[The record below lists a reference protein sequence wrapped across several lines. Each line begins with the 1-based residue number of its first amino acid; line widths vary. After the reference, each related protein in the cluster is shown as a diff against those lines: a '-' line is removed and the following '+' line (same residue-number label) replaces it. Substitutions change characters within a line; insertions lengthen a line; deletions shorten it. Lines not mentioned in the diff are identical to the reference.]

1 MKKDD
6 MINESNNVSN
16 SETLNTKESNTNE
29 ENINSTKKDDVDNNE
44 NTNKHTT
51 QSHNSRFRS
60 RIKNSRKR
68 RKRITPKMCKEKY
81 LLDPKVVFNIYKR
94 DLMEILRNTAVL
106 VIIAGLTLVPSLYAW
121 FNIKAFWDPYG
132 NAKYLKVAIV
142 NQDEGT
148 EYKYQD
154 LKLGDKVVQ
163 NLKEN
168 TALDWQFVTKKRAEN
183 GLKSG
188 EYYAIILIPKN
199 FSKDLVSVTQENVT
213 KATIDY
219 TVNEKL
225 NAIAP
230 KITDKGA
237 GTIQQKINDALVE
250 TVSKVS
256 LSALGGVAN
265 VMGDMD
271 PKLEKMKK
279 TLSRLDQQLDNL
291 DSLSRTGDKTLNDL
305 GKTLDESKK
314 SMPNIKST
322 INDSKKLSS
331 DIKNTLND
339 ANTSFNNVI
348 PDMKKDLELTSD
360 LLGQTADLANTIS
373 SKGNVVNEDATALML
388 RMKSKTVSSINML
401 EGMVDVLTSINRR
414 NSAALNVTISSLNEM
429 IRTLEDLNNTT
440 SDSLR
445 LLESG
450 HDLSSD
456 VLNKMVNLSDSL
468 NRRSDDLLSDFDTRI
483 SNPVNKIH
491 KSSVNVT
498 SDLNRIM
505 DDANRIYPSIN
516 SLLSDATSVTN
527 TLKTTTSITQ
537 DSIKLLKE
545 QVKDAIENIDEI
557 QNNKDFKHFN
567 DVVKSNILDRVDFLK
582 DPVSLKENKIYTI
595 ANYGSAMAPFYSV
608 LAAWVGG
615 LVLVAVLSTKVR
627 GKNRAV
633 DEYFGR
639 LMLFLTLSILQSIII
654 TLGDFFILGV
664 TAKHAFLFG
673 AILVFCSIVFTVI
686 IYSLVSMFGTVGKGI
701 CVFLL
706 VIQIGGSGG
715 TFPIQMTPDFFKAIN
730 SIIPFTYGIDACREA
745 IGGIYMPNLVHDI
758 RALLI
763 FMIIPLVA
771 SILFKG
777 PINRLGHP
785 MNKMFNN
792 SFLIGH

>member
-6 MINESNNVSN
+6 RINNNLKMN
-16 SETLNTKESNTNE
+16 KTLDTKENDK
-29 ENINSTKKDDVDNNE
+29 ENIDKST
-44 NTNKHTT
+44 HTT
-51 QSHNSRFRS
+51 QHHNNKFIA
-60 RIKNSRKR
+60 RIKNSKRKR
-68 RKRITPKMCKEKY
+68 FKFDPKAWKEKY
-81 LLDPKVVFNIYKR
+81 LLDPKIVLNIYKR
-94 DLMEILRNTAVL
+94 DVMEILRNTAVL
-106 VIIAGLTLVPSLYAW
+106 VIILGLTIVPSLYAW

-142 NQDEGT
+142 NQDTGAEF
-148 EYKYQD
+148 KNQS
-154 LKLGDKVVQ
+154 LKLGNKVVE

-168 TALDWQFVTKKRAEN
+168 AALDWQFVSKQRAET

-199 FSKDLVSVTQENVT
+199 FSKDLISVTKENVT

-237 GTIQQKINDALVE
+237 DTIQQKINEALVE
-250 TVSKVS
+250 TVSKAS

-265 VMGDMD
+265 VIGDMN
-271 PKLEKMKK
+271 PKLDKMKK
-279 TLSRLDQQLDNL
+279 TLNHLDRQLDNL
-291 DSLSRTGDKTLNDL
+291 DRLSRTGDKTLNDL
-305 GKTLDESKK
+305 EKTLDTSKK
-314 SMPNIKST
+314 TLPNIRTT

-339 ANTSFNNVI
+339 TNTSFNNVV
-348 PDMKKDLELTSD
+348 PNLKKDLELTND
-360 LLGQTADLANTIS
+360 LLGQTSNLANTVS
-373 SKGNVVNEDATALML
+373 DKGTVVNEDATALML
-388 RMKSKTVSSINML
+388 RIKSKTVSSI
-401 EGMVDVLTSINRR
+401 DVVERMMGILTSINRR
-414 NSAALNVTISSLNEM
+414 NSAMLNVTISSLNET
-429 IRTLEDLNNTT
+429 IKILEDLNNTT

-450 HDLSSD
+450 HDMST
-456 VLNKMVNLSDSL
+456 DSL
-468 NRRSDDLLSDFDTRI
+468 SKIVTLSESVNRRISDLLSDFDTKI
-483 SNPVNKIH
+483 ENPVNKIY
-491 KSSVNVT
+491 KSSMSVT
-498 SDLNRIM
+498 NDLNRVM
-505 DDANRIYPSIN
+505 DDANRIYPNIN
-516 SLLSDATSVTN
+516 TLLSDATSVTS
-527 TLKTTTSITQ
+527 TLKSTTAITQ
-537 DSIKLLKE
+537 DSIRILKE
-545 QVKDAIENIDEI
+545 QVKDSIENIDDI
-557 QNNKDFKHFN
+557 QNNKNFKDFN
-567 DVVKSNILDRVDFLK
+567 NVVKSNILDRVDFLK
-582 DPVSLKENKIYTI
+582 DPVKLRENKIYKI
-595 ANYGSAMAPFYSV
+595 ENYGSAMAPFYSV

-615 LVLVAVLSTKVR
+615 LVLVAVLSTKVM

-639 LMLFLTLSILQSIII
+639 LLLFLTLAVMQSVII
-654 TLGDFFILGV
+654 TLGDFFILGI

-673 AILVFCSIVFTVI
+673 TILVFCSIVFTII
-686 IYSLVSMFGTVGKGI
+686 IYSIVSLFGTVGKGL

-730 SIIPFTYGIDACREA
+730 SVIPFTYGIDACREA
-745 IGGIYMPNLVHDI
+745 MGGIYLTNLMHDI
-758 RALLI
+758 HALLI

>member
-6 MINESNNVSN
+6 RIDNDNVKINKTLDTKGNNNQSID
-16 SETLNTKESNTNE
+16 KNTN
-29 ENINSTKKDDVDNNE
+29 
-44 NTNKHTT
+44 TT
-51 QSHNSRFRS
+51 QKTDKNFRA
-60 RIKNSRKR
+60 RIKSSKKR
-68 RKRITPKMCKEKY
+68 RLRFDPKTWKEKY
-81 LLDPKVVFNIYKR
+81 LLDPKVVLNIYKR
-94 DLMEILRNTAVL
+94 DVMEILRNTAVL
-106 VIIAGLTLVPSLYAW
+106 VIILGLTIVPSLYAW

-132 NAKYLKVAIV
+132 NTKYLKVAIV
-142 NQDEGT
+142 NQDTGT
-148 EYKYQD
+148 EFKNQS
-154 LKLGDKVVQ
+154 LKLGDKVVD

-168 TALDWQFVTKKRAEN
+168 TALDWQFVSKKKAET

-188 EYYAIILIPKN
+188 EYYAIILIPKS
-199 FSKDLVSVTQENVT
+199 FSKDLVSVTKENVT

-237 GTIQQKINDALVE
+237 DTIQQKINEALVE

-256 LSALGGVAN
+256 LGALGGVAN
-265 VMGDMD
+265 VIGDID
-271 PKLEKMKK
+271 PKLDKMKK
-279 TLSRLDQQLDNL
+279 TLNRLDQQLDNL
-291 DSLSRTGDKTLNDL
+291 DKLSRTGDKTLNDL
-305 GKTLDESKK
+305 SKTLDTSKK
-314 SMPNIKST
+314 TLPNIKTT
-322 INDSKKLSS
+322 INDSKKLNS

-339 ANTSFNNVI
+339 ANTSFNNVV
-348 PDMKKDLELTSD
+348 PDLKKDLELTSD
-360 LLGQTADLANTIS
+360 LLGQTADLAKTVSDKASI
-373 SKGNVVNEDATALML
+373 VNEDASALML
-388 RMKSKTVSSINML
+388 RIKSKTVSSINML

-414 NSAALNVTISSLNEM
+414 NSALLNVTISSLNET
-429 IRTLEDLNNTT
+429 IKILEDLNNTS

-450 HDLSSD
+450 HDMSTDALSKIVS
-456 VLNKMVNLSDSL
+456 LSDSV
-468 NRRSDDLLSDFDTRI
+468 NRRVSDLLSDFDTKI
-483 SNPVNKIH
+483 ANPVNKIH
-491 KSSVNVT
+491 RSSVVVT
-498 SDLNRIM
+498 NDLNRVM
-505 DDANRIYPSIN
+505 DDANKIYPNIST
-516 SLLSDATSVTN
+516 LLSDATSVTN
-527 TLKTTTSITQ
+527 TLKSTTAITQ
-537 DSIKLLKE
+537 SSIKLLKE
-545 QVKDAIENIDEI
+545 QVKDSIDNINEI
-557 QNNKDFKHFN
+557 QNNKDFKDFN
-567 DVVKSNILDRVDFLK
+567 NVVKSNILDRVDFLK
-582 DPVSLKENKIYTI
+582 DPVSLRENKIYKI
-595 ANYGSAMAPFYSV
+595 ENYGSAMAPFYSV

-615 LVLVAVLSTKVR
+615 LVLVAVLSTKVK

-639 LMLFLTLSILQSIII
+639 MLLFLTLAVIQSVII
-654 TLGDFFILGV
+654 TLGDFIILGV

-673 AILVFCSIVFTVI
+673 AILVFCSIVFTII
-686 IYSLVSMFGTVGKGI
+686 IYSLVSLFGTVGKGL

-745 IGGIYMPNLVHDI
+745 IGGIYLPNLMHDI
-758 RALLI
+758 HALLV

-777 PINRLGHP
+777 PLNRLGHP

>member
-6 MINESNNVSN
+6 RINNNLKMN
-16 SETLNTKESNTNE
+16 KTLDTKENDKK
-29 ENINSTKKDDVDNNE
+29 NIDKST
-44 NTNKHTT
+44 HTT
-51 QSHNSRFRS
+51 QHHNNKFIA
-60 RIKNSRKR
+60 RIKNSKRK
-68 RKRITPKMCKEKY
+68 KIKFDPKAWKEKY
-81 LLDPKVVFNIYKR
+81 LLDPKIVLNIYKR
-94 DLMEILRNTAVL
+94 DVMEILRNTAVL
-106 VIIAGLTLVPSLYAW
+106 VIILGLTIVPSLYAW

-142 NQDEGT
+142 NQDTGAEF
-148 EYKYQD
+148 KNQN
-154 LKLGDKVVQ
+154 LKLGNKVVE

-168 TALDWQFVTKKRAEN
+168 AALDWQFVSKQRAET

-199 FSKDLVSVTQENVT
+199 FSKDLISVTKENVT

-237 GTIQQKINDALVE
+237 DTIQQKINEALVE
-250 TVSKVS
+250 TVSKAS

-265 VMGDMD
+265 VIGDMN
-271 PKLEKMKK
+271 PKLDKMKK
-279 TLSRLDQQLDNL
+279 TLNRLDRQLDNL
-291 DSLSRTGDKTLNDL
+291 DRLSRTGDKTLNDL
-305 GKTLDESKK
+305 EKTLDTSKK
-314 SMPNIKST
+314 TLPNIRTT

-339 ANTSFNNVI
+339 TNTSFNNVV
-348 PDMKKDLELTSD
+348 PNLKKDLELTND
-360 LLGQTADLANTIS
+360 LLGQTSNLANTVYD
-373 SKGNVVNEDATALML
+373 KGSLVNEDATALML
-388 RMKSKTVSSINML
+388 RIKSKTVSSIDVIERMM
-401 EGMVDVLTSINRR
+401 GVLTSINRR
-414 NSAALNVTISSLNEM
+414 NSAMLNVTISSLNET
-429 IRTLEDLNNTT
+429 IKILEDLNNTT

-450 HDLSSD
+450 HDMST
-456 VLNKMVNLSDSL
+456 DSL
-468 NRRSDDLLSDFDTRI
+468 SKIVTLSESVNRRVSDLLSDFDTKI
-483 SNPVNKIH
+483 EDPVNKIH
-491 KSSVNVT
+491 KSSMSVT
-498 SDLNRIM
+498 NDLNRVM
-505 DDANRIYPSIN
+505 DDANRIYPNIN
-516 SLLSDATSVTN
+516 TLLSDATSVTS
-527 TLKTTTSITQ
+527 TLKSTTAITQ
-537 DSIKLLKE
+537 DSIRILKE
-545 QVKDAIENIDEI
+545 QVKDSIENIDDI
-557 QNNKDFKHFN
+557 QNNKNFKDFN
-567 DVVKSNILDRVDFLK
+567 NVVKSNILDRVDFLK
-582 DPVSLKENKIYTI
+582 DPVKLRENKIYKI
-595 ANYGSAMAPFYSV
+595 ENYGSAMAPFYSV

-615 LVLVAVLSTKVR
+615 LVLVAVLSTKVM
-627 GKNRAV
+627 GKKRAV

-639 LMLFLTLSILQSIII
+639 LLLFLTLAVMQSVII
-654 TLGDFFILGV
+654 TLGDFFILGI

-673 AILVFCSIVFTVI
+673 TILVFCSIVFTII
-686 IYSLVSMFGTVGKGI
+686 IYSLVSLFGTIGKGL

-730 SIIPFTYGIDACREA
+730 SVIPFTYGIDACREA
-745 IGGIYMPNLVHDI
+745 MGGIYLTNLMHDI
-758 RALLI
+758 HALLI
-763 FMIIPLVA
+763 FMIIPLVI

>member
-1 MKKDD
+1 MKKNDRID
-6 MINESNNVSN
+6 NNNVKMN
-16 SETLNTKESNTNE
+16 KTLDTKGNDK
-29 ENINSTKKDDVDNNE
+29 ENIDKST
-44 NTNKHTT
+44 HTT
-51 QSHNSRFRS
+51 QRHSSRFRA
-60 RIKNSRKR
+60 RIKNSKR
-68 RKRITPKMCKEKY
+68 RRFKFDPKAWKEKY
-81 LLDPKVVFNIYKR
+81 LLDPKIVLNIYKR
-94 DLMEILRNTAVL
+94 DVMEILRNTAVL
-106 VIIAGLTLVPSLYAW
+106 VIILGLTIVPSLYAW

-142 NQDEGT
+142 NQDTGT
-148 EYKYQD
+148 EFKNQS
-154 LKLGDKVVQ
+154 LKLGNKVVE

-168 TALDWQFVTKKRAEN
+168 AALDWQFVSKQRAET

-199 FSKDLVSVTQENVT
+199 FSKDLVSVTKENVT

-237 GTIQQKINDALVE
+237 DTIQQKINEALVE

-265 VMGDMD
+265 VMGDMN
-271 PKLEKMKK
+271 PKLDKMKK
-279 TLSRLDQQLDNL
+279 TLNRLDQQLDNL
-291 DSLSRTGDKTLNDL
+291 DRLSRTGDKTLNDL
-305 GKTLDESKK
+305 GKTLDTSKK
-314 SMPNIKST
+314 TLPNIRTT
-322 INDSKKLSS
+322 INDSKKLNS

-339 ANTSFNNVI
+339 ANTSFNNVV
-348 PDMKKDLELTSD
+348 PDLKKDLELTSD
-360 LLGQTADLANTIS
+360 LLGQTADLANTVS
-373 SKGNVVNEDATALML
+373 DKGTVVNEDATALML
-388 RMKSKTVSSINML
+388 RIKSKTVSSINML

-414 NSAALNVTISSLNEM
+414 NSALLNVTISSLNET
-429 IRTLEDLNNTT
+429 IKILEDLNNTT

-450 HDLSSD
+450 HDVSTDSLSKI
-456 VLNKMVNLSDSL
+456 VTLSDSV
-468 NRRSDDLLSDFDTRI
+468 NRRVSDLLSDFDTKI
-483 SNPVNKIH
+483 ADPVNKIH
-491 KSSVNVT
+491 KSSISVT
-498 SDLNRIM
+498 NDLNKVM
-505 DDANRIYPSIN
+505 DDANRIYPNIN
-516 SLLSDATSVTN
+516 TLLSDATSVTN
-527 TLKTTTSITQ
+527 TLKSTTAITQ
-537 DSIKLLKE
+537 DSIRLLKE
-545 QVKDAIENIDEI
+545 QVKDSIENIDEI
-557 QNNKDFKHFN
+557 QNNKDFRDFN
-567 DVVKSNILDRVDFLK
+567 NVVKSNILDRVDFLK
-582 DPVSLKENKIYTI
+582 DPVKLRENKIYKI
-595 ANYGSAMAPFYSV
+595 ENYGSAMAPFYSV

-615 LVLVAVLSTKVR
+615 LVLVAVLSTKVM

-639 LMLFLTLSILQSIII
+639 LFLFLTLAVMQSVII
-654 TLGDFFILGV
+654 TLGDFFILGI

-673 AILVFCSIVFTVI
+673 AILVFCSIVFTII
-686 IYSLVSMFGTVGKGI
+686 IYSLVSLFGTVGKGL

-730 SIIPFTYGIDACREA
+730 SVIPFTYGIDACREA
-745 IGGIYMPNLVHDI
+745 IGGIYLPNLMHDI
-758 RALLI
+758 HALLI

>member
-1 MKKDD
+1 MQKNIFEGDAMKKDD
-6 MINESNNVSN
+6 RIDNNNVEKN
-16 SETLNTKESNTNE
+16 ETLNAKGNNE
-29 ENINSTKKDDVDNNE
+29 ENIDKDKDTNTTKHHNN
-44 NTNKHTT
+44 
-51 QSHNSRFRS
+51 RFRS
-60 RIKNSRKR
+60 RIKNSKR
-68 RKRITPKMCKEKY
+68 RRFKFDPKSWKEKY
-81 LLDPKVVFNIYKR
+81 LLDPRIVFNIYKR
-94 DLMEILRNTAVL
+94 DVMEILRNTAVL
-106 VIIAGLTLVPSLYAW
+106 VIILGLTIVPSLYAW

-142 NQDEGT
+142 NQDVGT
-148 EYKYQD
+148 EFKNQS
-154 LKLGDKVVQ
+154 LKLGDKVVD

-168 TALDWQFVTKKRAEN
+168 AALDWQFVSKQRAET

-188 EYYAIILIPKN
+188 EYYAIILIPKD
-199 FSKDLVSVTQENVT
+199 FSKDLVSVTKEDVK

-237 GTIQQKINDALVE
+237 DTIQQKINEALVE

-271 PKLEKMKK
+271 PKLDKMKK
-279 TLSRLDQQLDNL
+279 TLTRLDQQLDNL
-291 DSLSRTGDKTLNDL
+291 DKLSRTGDKTLNDL
-305 GKTLDESKK
+305 SKTLDTSKK
-314 SMPNIKST
+314 TMPNIQTT
-322 INDSKKLSS
+322 INDSKKLNS
-331 DIKNTLND
+331 DIKTTLND
-339 ANTSFNNVI
+339 ANSSFNNVV
-348 PDMKKDLELTSD
+348 PDLKKDLELTSD
-360 LLGQTADLANTIS
+360 ILGQTADLANTVS
-373 SKGNVVNEDATALML
+373 DKGTIVNEDATALML

-414 NSAALNVTISSLNEM
+414 NSALLNVTISSLKD
-429 IRTLEDLNNTT
+429 IIKTLEDLNNTT

-450 HDLSSD
+450 HDMSTDSLS
-456 VLNKMVNLSDSL
+456 KIVNLSDSV
-468 NRRSDDLLSDFDTRI
+468 NRRVADLLSDFDTKI
-483 SNPVNKIH
+483 ADPVNKIH

-498 SDLNRIM
+498 NDLNKVM
-505 DDANRIYPSIN
+505 DDANRIYPNIN
-516 SLLSDATSVTN
+516 ALLSDATSVTN
-527 TLKTTTSITQ
+527 TLKSTTALTQ
-537 DSIKLLKE
+537 DSIRLLKE
-545 QVKDAIENIDEI
+545 QVKDSIENIDEI
-557 QNNKDFKHFN
+557 QNNKDFKDFN
-567 DVVKSNILDRVDFLK
+567 NVVKSNILDRVDFLK
-582 DPVSLKENKIYTI
+582 DPVSLKENKIYKI
-595 ANYGSAMAPFYSV
+595 ENYGSAMAPFYSV

-639 LMLFLTLSILQSIII
+639 LLLFLTLAIIQSVII
-654 TLGDFFILGV
+654 TLGDFFILGI

-673 AILVFCSIVFTVI
+673 AILVFCSIVFTII
-686 IYSLVSMFGTVGKGI
+686 IYSLVSLFGTVGKGL

-730 SIIPFTYGIDACREA
+730 SVIPFTYGIDACREA
-745 IGGIYMPNLVHDI
+745 IGGIYLPNLMHDI